1 MNNFKTIS
9 GVVAVSVMAVAGIAG
24 SASAGTITASFN
36 ASHSQ
41 GINIDAPGHY
51 VGNVTTVTFNW
62 TRPDSPGVGVDT
74 ILPSTFNTWCIDLD
88 QSVSSGVNHTY
99 TVLGGAEY
107 GLSGTQITLLSR
119 LFGKYGGGVD
129 NATKSAA
136 FQAAVWEIRYDTDNV
151 LTTSSFKLNTT
162 GNIRTLAQSWLDD
175 VTSANYTGGTMD
187 IYVLQSN
194 TVQDQVT
201 GMVPT
206 PGAGLLVAAA
216 GLLAMPRR
224 RS

>member
-1 MNNFKTIS
+1 MNNFKTMS
-9 GVVAVSVMAVAGIAG
+9 GVVAASVMAVAG
-24 SASAGTITASFN
+24 SASAGTIAASFS

-62 TRPDSPGVGVDT
+62 TRSDSPGAGVDS

-88 QSVSSGVNHTY
+88 QSVSAGVNHTY
-99 TVLGGAEY
+99 NAMTGADY

-136 FQAAVWEIRYDTDNV
+136 FQAAVWEIRYDTDNA
-151 LTTSSFKLNTT
+151 LTTSTFKLNTA

-175 VTSANYTGGTMD
+175 VASANYTGGTMD

-194 TVQDQVT
+194 TVQDQVAAV
-201 GMVPT
+201 VPT
-206 PGAGLLVAAA
+206 PGAGLLLAAA

-224 RS
+224 RN